1 MRGLIGKQK
10 VDLTPI
16 LVAVLIFALGLGCS
30 ERPDGKQKEILVF
43 CGSANK
49 PAMEEIAPLFEK
61 ETGIKVNLI
70 FGGSGTLLSQI
81 ELSRKGEIYL
91 PGSPD
96 YILIG
101 ERKRL
106 LIPEDDRIVAYLI
119 PAIITPSGNPAG
131 IKSLDDLAG
140 PGVKVGIGNPETVCL
155 GLYGIELLEKNGLLV
170 QVMRNVVT
178 FGGSCSKTANLAA
191 MDQVDAIL
199 GWRVFHFWNPER
211 MGYVPIAP
219 DRIPRI
225 SYIPIS
231 IPIFTRDKELS
242 ESFIDFVLRPA
253 GRSTLMPRDTR
264 LFGGWAGW
272 GRSRAWGRWR
282 GSWCAWCPSPA
293 GRPTPASRRR
303 SPSPRPLPP
312 G

>member
-1 MRGLIGKQK
+1 MKRLRFILLII
-10 VDLTPI
+10 I
-16 LVAVLIFALGLGCS
+16 LLSVSGCS
-30 ERPDGKQKEILVF
+30 KEPGGKDKEILVF

-61 ETGIKVNLI
+61 ETGVKVNLI

-81 ELSRKGEIYL
+81 ELSKKGEIYL

-96 YILIG
+96 YIIIG
-101 ERKRL
+101 ERKKL
-106 LIPEDDRIVAYLI
+106 LLPENDRIVAYLI
-119 PAIITPSGNPAG
+119 PAIITPAGNPAG
-131 IKSLDDLAG
+131 VKNLNDLTR

-191 MDQVDAIL
+191 MGQVEAIL

-211 MGYVPIAP
+211 MEYVPISP

-225 SYIPIS
+225 SYIPIAV
-231 IPIFTRDKELS
+231 PVYTRDPDLS
-242 ESFIDFVLRPA
+242 EKFIDFVLGPRGRAIYEKFGYVTSRKKALTFAPGA
-253 GRSTLMPRDTR
+253 GIGGEYTL
-264 LFGGWAGW
+264 
-272 GRSRAWGRWR
+272 
-282 GSWCAWCPSPA
+282 
-293 GRPTPASRRR
+293 PTNFESY
-303 SPSPRPLPP
+303 LQ
-312 G
+312 